1 MGNNSS
7 TCSTGNNSES
17 NNLTDYDMTIY
28 KDRKEKIFYGTIAIC
43 ITYAIIA
50 ILLLIASYLSEKV
63 RLILLTR
70 FLPFT
75 VIYIIG
81 TIVIVLFLMHQV
93 LNFKA
98 IKIENKNKYDENSCP
113 DYWTLKT
120 YKTDDIKNLFDAN
133 VNTNYFKTRCVLNNN
148 IYNRSVM
155 KDKYNLNFDIVG
167 TSNLNSN
174 LYSAHDNINNILKKI
189 TGNENYNSNIYHD
202 LIKSSFV
209 MNNYKI
215 KNEDTSTIIFEPHL
229 NLNNPEINKTT
240 DIRPYT
246 YHTTPKTGS
255 YGIAD
260 TASTII
266 AYNKSGKSFHYD
278 TNSGTAISSNIPF
291 ICDSVYPSYLASQ
304 DILLS
309 KNNSKLDQN
318 VLRCAYSKICNVPWS
333 EVNCDKYY

>member
-43 ITYAIIA
+43 ITYAVIA

-75 VIYIIG
+75 IIYIIG

-98 IKIENKNKYDENSCP
+98 IKIEKNNKYDENSCP

-133 VNTNYFKTRCVLNNN
+133 INNNYFKTRCVLNPN
-148 IYNRSVM
+148 IYDTSVM
-155 KDKYNLNFDIVG
+155 KDKYNLNFDIIG
-167 TSNLNSN
+167 KSNLHSNLNN
-174 LYSAHDNINNILKKI
+174 ENYYNNNILKKI
-189 TGNENYNSNIYHD
+189 TGNENYNSNIYYD

-215 KNEDTSTIIFEPHL
+215 KEDSSSSIIFEPHS
-229 NLNNPEINKTT
+229 NLNNPTINKT
-240 DIRPYT
+240 DISSYT
-246 YHTTPKTGS
+246 YHTTG
-255 YGIAD
+255 GIAD
-260 TASTII
+260 TAITPI
-266 AYNKSGKSFHYD
+266 AFNKTDNTFRYYN
-278 TNSGTAISSNIPF
+278 NSGTTITSNIPF

-304 DILLS
+304 DMLLS